1 MKTKTGLFGKLMNR
15 MGAAILVTTAVFGTA
30 QLKTEAARAAD
41 YAAVFN
47 ATWYAD
53 HYPDLKN
60 AYGTNAT
67 KLLNHFLAY
76 GMSEGRQASAEF
88 NLDAYKS
95 RYSDLRDAFGNNN
108 TDYYIHY
115 IRYGKKEGR
124 DASGTAASVSAPA
137 QQPSAPAAQQKATNG
152 KQPIQ
157 NGDNWQSIPGT
168 SDPSYAKAAE
178 VLQSLGWSITNAFN
192 WSAGLTYYGHGK
204 ADMPEEGSPGTHW
217 FANFGF
223 DNRKGN
229 CFVMA
234 ATFYEFAKLCGYSP
248 RQIFGYVP
256 RRSGGMGPHSWVEI
270 DVDGE
275 TYVYDPDYTYGTG
288 KNGFK
293 IKYGQSGTWHYT
305 DYARMSE

>member
-1 MKTKTGLFGKLMNR
+1 MKTGFLGKLMIR
-15 MGAAILVTTAVFGTA
+15 TGAAILVATAVFGTA
-30 QLKTEAARAAD
+30 QLKTEAAKASD

-47 ATWYAD
+47 ASWYAE
-53 HYPDLKN
+53 HHPDVKN
-60 AYGTNAT
+60 ACGTDTA
-67 KLLNHFLAY
+67 KLLDHFLAY
-76 GMSEGRQASAEF
+76 GMNEGRQASEEF
-88 NLDAYKS
+88 NLDVYKS
-95 RYSDLRDAFGNNN
+95 RYADLRNAFGNNN
-108 TDYYIHY
+108 TEYYLHY

-124 DASGTAASVSAPA
+124 SASGTAAAAPA
-137 QQPSAPAAQQKATNG
+137 AQAQQAAAPAAQQTSSNG

-168 SDPSYAKAAE
+168 SDPSYAKAAA
-178 VLQSLGWSITNAFN
+178 VLKTLDWNITKAFK

-223 DNRKGN
+223 DNQKGN

-234 ATFYEFAKLCGYSP
+234 ATFYEFAKLCGYQP
-248 RQIFGYVP
+248 RQMFGYVP
-256 RRSGGMGPHSWVEI
+256 RRTGGMAPHSWVEI

-275 TYVYDPDYTYGTG
+275 TYVYDPDYTYGTK

-305 DYARMSE
+305 DYGRMSE